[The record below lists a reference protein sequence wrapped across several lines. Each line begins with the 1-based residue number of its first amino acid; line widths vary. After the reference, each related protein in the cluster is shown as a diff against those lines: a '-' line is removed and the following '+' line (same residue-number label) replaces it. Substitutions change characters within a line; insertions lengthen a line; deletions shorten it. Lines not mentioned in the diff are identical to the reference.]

1 MTSGEVSSRKIMKL
15 TDFDYHLPPDRIA
28 QSPLQRRDA
37 SQLLVVDRD
46 TWTFHHIQF
55 SEIAEY
61 LPSNTLLV
69 LNDTKVIPARLIG
82 HKIGTGGKIELLLI
96 REKEPD
102 TWEVL
107 AKPRRSLRIGTQ
119 ATFGNGNRLIAEVL
133 AKPDDGNCIV
143 RFDYDRN
150 NAFSVILAEIGMI
163 PLPPYIRRPANA
175 EDEVRYQSVYAAS
188 EGAIAAPTAG
198 LHFTQELLEDLKNK
212 GIEIATLTLH
222 VGPGTFQPVKVEN
235 IQTHKMHAE
244 YIHLD
249 DREARRIR
257 AAQAAGAK
265 IVAIGTTVVRSLET
279 AGTTGT
285 VCPYSGYSELFIYPG
300 HQFNVVD
307 ALVTNFHLPKSTLLM
322 LVSAFAGREL
332 IQKAYQEALQHNY
345 RFYSYGDAM
354 LIL

>member
-1 MTSGEVSSRKIMKL
+1 MKL

-28 QSPLQRRDA
+28 QSPLQQRDA
-37 SQLLVVDRD
+37 SRLLVVDRD
-46 TWTFHHIQF
+46 TCAFHHIQF
-55 SEIAEY
+55 SEIGEY

-82 HKIGTGGKIELLLI
+82 NKIGTGGKIELLLI

-119 ATFGNGNRLIAEVL
+119 VRFGNENQLIAEVL
-133 AKPDDGNCIV
+133 AKPDDGHCIV
-143 RFDYDRN
+143 RFDYDHN
-150 NAFSVILAEIGMI
+150 DAFSAILAEVGMM

-175 EDEVRYQSVYAAS
+175 EDKERYQSVYAAS

-198 LHFTQELLEDLKNK
+198 LHFTQELLAELKIR

-244 YIHLD
+244 YIHLGETEAKRIRTA
-249 DREARRIR
+249 REA
-257 AAQAAGAK
+257 GVK

-279 AGTTGT
+279 AGATGD
-285 VCPYSGYSELFIYPG
+285 VCPYSGDSELFIYPG
-300 HQFNVVD
+300 YQFNVVD

-322 LVSAFAGREL
+322 LVSAFAGRDL
-332 IQKAYQEALQHNY
+332 VQKAYQEALQHDY

>member
-1 MTSGEVSSRKIMKL
+1 MKL
-15 TDFDYHLPPDRIA
+15 TDFDYPLPPDRIA
-28 QSPLQRRDA
+28 QSPLQQRDA
-37 SQLLVVDRD
+37 SRLLVIDRG
-46 TWTFHHIQF
+46 TGAFHHTQF
-55 SEIAEY
+55 SQIGEY
-61 LPSNTLLV
+61 LPSNSLLV

-82 HKIGTGGKIELLLI
+82 NKIGTGGKIELLLI

-102 TWEVL
+102 TWDVL

-119 ATFGNGNRLIAEVL
+119 VAFGNGKLIAEVL
-133 AKPDDGNCIV
+133 AKPDDGLCIV
-143 RFDYDRN
+143 RFNYDHN
-150 NAFSVILAEIGMI
+150 DAFLSILAEIGMM
-163 PLPPYIRRPANA
+163 PLPPYIRRPPNA
-175 EDEVRYQSVYAAS
+175 EDKVRYQSVYAAS

-198 LHFTQELLEDLKNK
+198 LHFTEELLAELKSN

-244 YIHLD
+244 YIHLTET
-249 DREARRIR
+249 EAKRIR
-257 AAQAAGAK
+257 IAQETGSK

-279 AGTTGT
+279 AGATGT
-285 VCPYSGYSELFIYPG
+285 VHSYSGYSELFIYPG
-300 HQFNVVD
+300 YQFNVVD

-322 LVSAFAGREL
+322 LVSAFAGRDL
-332 IQKAYQEALQHNY
+332 IQKAYQAALENNY

>member
-1 MTSGEVSSRKIMKL
+1 MKL

-28 QSPLQRRDA
+28 QSPLQQRDA
-37 SQLLVVDRD
+37 SRLLVIDRGTD
-46 TWTFHHIQF
+46 AFHHTQF
-55 SEIAEY
+55 SQIGEY

-82 HKIGTGGKIELLLI
+82 NKIGTGGKIELLLI

-102 TWEVL
+102 TWDVL

-119 ATFGNGNRLIAEVL
+119 VAFGNGKLIAEVL
-133 AKPDDGNCIV
+133 AKPDNGHCIV
-143 RFDYDRN
+143 RFDYDHN
-150 NAFSVILAEIGMI
+150 DAFLSILAEIGMM
-163 PLPPYIRRPANA
+163 PLPPYIRRSPNA
-175 EDEVRYQSVYAAS
+175 EDKTRYQSVYAVS

-198 LHFTQELLEDLKNK
+198 LHFTEELLAELKSN

-244 YIHLD
+244 YIHLTET
-249 DREARRIR
+249 EANRIR
-257 AAQAAGAK
+257 TARDTGAK

-279 AGTTGT
+279 AGATGT

-322 LVSAFAGREL
+322 LVSAFAEGDL

>member
-1 MTSGEVSSRKIMKL
+1 MKL
-15 TDFDYHLPPDRIA
+15 TDFDYPLPPDRIA
-28 QSPLQRRDA
+28 QSPLQQRDA
-37 SQLLVVDRD
+37 SRLLVIDRG
-46 TWTFHHIQF
+46 TGAFHHTQF
-55 SEIAEY
+55 SQIGEY
-61 LPSNTLLV
+61 LPSNTVLV

-82 HKIGTGGKIELLLI
+82 NKIGTGGKIELLLI

-102 TWEVL
+102 TWDVL

-119 ATFGNGNRLIAEVL
+119 VAFGNGKLIAEVL
-133 AKPDDGNCIV
+133 AKPDDGLCIV
-143 RFDYDRN
+143 RFNYDHN
-150 NAFSVILAEIGMI
+150 DAFLSILAEIGMM
-163 PLPPYIRRPANA
+163 PLPPYIRRSPNA
-175 EDEVRYQSVYAAS
+175 EDKKRYQSVYAAS

-198 LHFTQELLEDLKNK
+198 LHFTEELLAELKSN
-212 GIEIATLTLH
+212 GIEITTLTLH

-244 YIHLD
+244 YIHLTET
-249 DREARRIR
+249 EANRIR
-257 AAQAAGAK
+257 TAHDAGAK

-279 AGTTGT
+279 AGATGI

-322 LVSAFAGREL
+322 LVSAFAGRDL

>member
-1 MTSGEVSSRKIMKL
+1 MKL
-15 TDFDYHLPPDRIA
+15 TDFDYPLPPDRIA
-28 QSPLQRRDA
+28 QSPLQQRDA
-37 SQLLVVDRD
+37 SRLLVIDRR
-46 TWTFHHIQF
+46 TGAFHHTQF
-55 SEIAEY
+55 SQIGEY

-82 HKIGTGGKIELLLI
+82 NKIGTGGKIELLLI

-102 TWEVL
+102 TWDVL

-119 ATFGNGNRLIAEVL
+119 VAFGNGKLIAEVL
-133 AKPDDGNCIV
+133 AKPDDGLCIV
-143 RFDYDRN
+143 RFNYDHN
-150 NAFSVILAEIGMI
+150 DAFLSILAEIGMM
-163 PLPPYIRRPANA
+163 PLPPYIRRPPNA
-175 EDEVRYQSVYAAS
+175 EDKKRYQSVYAAS

-198 LHFTQELLEDLKNK
+198 LHFTEELLAELKSN

-244 YIHLD
+244 YIHLTET
-249 DREARRIR
+249 EANRIR
-257 AAQAAGAK
+257 TAHDAGAK

-279 AGTTGT
+279 AGATGI

-322 LVSAFAGREL
+322 LVSAFAGCDL

>member
-1 MTSGEVSSRKIMKL
+1 MKL
-15 TDFDYHLPPDRIA
+15 IDFDYHLPLDRIA
-28 QSPLQRRDA
+28 QSPLQQRDA
-37 SQLLVVDRD
+37 SRLLVIDRG
-46 TWTFHHIQF
+46 TGAFHHTQF
-55 SEIAEY
+55 SQIGEY

-82 HKIGTGGKIELLLI
+82 NKIGTGGKIELLLI
-96 REKEPD
+96 REKERD
-102 TWEVL
+102 TWDVL

-119 ATFGNGNRLIAEVL
+119 VAFGNGKLIVEVL
-133 AKPDDGNCIV
+133 AKPDDGHCIV
-143 RFDYDRN
+143 RFDYDHN
-150 NAFSVILAEIGMI
+150 DTFLSILAEIGMM
-163 PLPPYIRRPANA
+163 PLPPYIRRPPNA
-175 EDEVRYQSVYAAS
+175 EDKVRYQSVYAAS

-198 LHFTQELLEDLKNK
+198 LHFTEELLAELKSN

-222 VGPGTFQPVKVEN
+222 VGPGTFQPVKVAN

-244 YIHLD
+244 YIHLTETEAHRIRTA
-249 DREARRIR
+249 REA
-257 AAQAAGAK
+257 GVK

-279 AGTTGT
+279 AGATGI

-322 LVSAFAGREL
+322 LVSAFAGRYL